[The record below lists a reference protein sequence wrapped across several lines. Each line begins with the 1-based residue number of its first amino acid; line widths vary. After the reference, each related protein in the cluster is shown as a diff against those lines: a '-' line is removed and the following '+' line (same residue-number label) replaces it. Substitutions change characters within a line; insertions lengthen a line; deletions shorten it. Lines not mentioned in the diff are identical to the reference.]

1 MKHLKSKIIEK
12 IKKDLVIKKDTSLS
26 RLEIEIDDFDL
37 VAWLTSQKEKT
48 KIYYAS
54 RDNGFEAAGIG
65 IAKVILKNDS
75 FDVGCIIDEIKE
87 SIGES
92 HSRFYGGIS
101 FDLHDD
107 AEPIWGKFG
116 KIFFIA
122 PKIEIIKK
130 KKKTIFAIN
139 IFNEYNKNEDVL
151 YSDLIDYLSEV
162 LWDNGNHSPG
172 DYHNLKRVDIP
183 EKKDWI
189 KNLNNAIASFQNKD
203 LKKIVLARKTV
214 LEMDTDIEPLVL
226 FSLLKK
232 ENVNTFDY
240 LFQLDKDSAFF
251 GASPEL
257 LYARNKKII
266 LSEAIAATNL
276 RGSNSYE
283 EDLNSKALID
293 SMKNSHEYSYV
304 FESVKS
310 DLEELCDHL
319 EVVSNKKILKLS
331 FLQHIYSRFKGLL
344 KNGISDKE
352 IIDLLHPTP
361 AVAGFPKSQI
371 RKEIKKYENFYR
383 GYYCGPIGY
392 LGKEESEFAV
402 ALRCALIDKNNI
414 NLFAGAGIVDG
425 SVPEMEWAEVENKIK
440 TFLKIINH
448 SDE

>member
-1 MKHLKSKIIEK
+1 MKHLKSRIIEK
-12 IKKDLVIKKDTSLS
+12 IKKGLVLKKGTSLS

-37 VAWLTSQKEKT
+37 VDWLICQKEKT

-65 IAKVILKNDS
+65 IAKVILKNDA
-75 FDVGCIIDEIKE
+75 FDVGRIIDEIKQD
-87 SIGES
+87 IGKS

-107 AEPIWGKFG
+107 MEPIWDKFG
-116 KIFFIA
+116 KIFFVA

-139 IFNEYNKNEDVL
+139 IFNEYNENTDVS
-151 YSDLIDYLSEV
+151 YGDLIDYVSDV
-162 LWDNGNHSPG
+162 LYDNENRPHG
-172 DYHNLKRVDIP
+172 DYLNLKRMDIP
-183 EKKDWI
+183 EKKDWV
-189 KNLNNAIASFQNKD
+189 KNLNNAIVSFQNKD

-214 LEMDTDIEPLVL
+214 LEMNAYIEPLVL

-232 ENVNTFDY
+232 ENVNTFNY
-240 LFQLDKDSAFF
+240 FFQLDKGSAFF

-266 LSEAIAATNL
+266 LSEAIAATDL
-276 RGSNSYE
+276 RGNNSYE
-283 EDLNSKALID
+283 ESLNSKALIG
-293 SMKNSHEYSYV
+293 SMKNSNEYSYV

-319 EVVSNKKILKLS
+319 KIVSNKKILKLS
-331 FLQHIYSRFKGLL
+331 FLQHIYSRFKGTL

-352 IIDLLHPTP
+352 IINLLHPTP
-361 AVAGFPKSQI
+361 AVAGFPKRQI

-392 LGKEESEFAV
+392 LGKDESEFAV